1 MHGPSL
7 QCLLSIASKAAMS
20 RLSLEFRRLFLSAE
34 VAPLDEA
41 SQTPHMAG
49 RLRALVL
56 ELARPAH
63 WQPLAAV
70 WKGVQVDLHLP
81 APAIAVNGTDGLQL
95 WFSVAEPLEA
105 TRAHAFL
112 EALRLRYLADVPQRR
127 VALTPAAGA
136 DLEAAIAH
144 QAAPVPAPQGT
155 TGLWSAFVAPDLAPL
170 FDDTP
175 WLDIPPGDDAQAGLL
190 ARLESIKPA
199 QFDAALR
206 QLQAVSTALPEATPA
221 ATGDAGHRLGDAD
234 TPVACDP
241 EAKRFLLA
249 VMNDAAAP
257 LALRVEAAKALLP
270 YGRAA

>member
-1 MHGPSL
+1 
-7 QCLLSIASKAAMS
+7 MS
-20 RLSLEFRRLFLSAE
+20 RLSLEFRRLFLPTE
-34 VAPLDEA
+34 VAPIDEA
-41 SQTPHMAG
+41 SQTAHMADSQG

-81 APAIAVNGTDGLQL
+81 APAIAVNGADGLQL

-127 VALTPAAGA
+127 VALIPAAGA
-136 DLEAAIAH
+136 AREAAIA
-144 QAAPVPAPQGT
+144 QPPTPVPAPQGT

-170 FDDTP
+170 FDETP
-175 WLDIPPGDDAQAGLL
+175 WLDISPGDDAQAGLL

-199 QFDAALR
+199 QFDAALV
-206 QLQAVSTALPEATPA
+206 QLQALSTAPPDTTRAAASNADDRLKNADTPA
-221 ATGDAGHRLGDAD
+221 A
-234 TPVACDP
+234 CDP
-241 EAKRFLLA
+241 DAKRFLLA

-257 LALRVEAAKALLP
+257 LALRIEAAKALLP
-270 YGRAA
+270 YGRAV